1 MFLALT
7 TVLDFVN
14 RFGIQKNIS
23 GDTKVKKFFLGF
35 LILTAMIPIALMNG
49 CGSNTPTST
58 LANTATSTPTAIVS
72 RVSTATSTA
81 TCTATCTPTNTVIPT
96 AGPAALVL
104 GAASSTGPGGN
115 FSLLVGVSDT
125 ESTCPTLSGNVG
137 GATNG
142 AVASGTD
149 VLIGCLSAP
158 LFTSTGTSAHI
169 YWTTGGVSPDP
180 TGYAIAANVA
190 VFGAGGAYYTGSTE
204 AVQSPLGVTELG
216 GLSLAPGTWTST
228 GALTLG
234 SSAAKSVT
242 LNNAGGNPNNCY
254 IFVTAASS
262 NFTSYAGSS
271 ITLINVKAANVFWIV
286 QGSAELAGTTTAG
299 VAGFIG
305 TLMCSTSITF
315 DANATLEG
323 HAFCNAGSISF
334 AAGNVVSYP

>member
-1 MFLALT
+1 
-7 TVLDFVN
+7 
-14 RFGIQKNIS
+14 
-23 GDTKVKKFFLGF
+23 
-35 LILTAMIPIALMNG
+35 
-49 CGSNTPTST
+49 
-58 LANTATSTPTAIVS
+58 
-72 RVSTATSTA
+72 
-81 TCTATCTPTNTVIPT
+81 
-96 AGPAALVL
+96 
-104 GAASSTGPGGN
+104 
-115 FSLLVGVSDT
+115 
-125 ESTCPTLSGNVG
+125 VG

-149 VLIGCLSAP
+149 VLIGCLAGG

-204 AVQSPLGVTELG
+204 AVQTPLNVTEIG
-216 GLSLAPGTWTST
+216 GLSLRPGTYTST

-234 SSAAKSVT
+234 SSAAKNIT

-262 NFTSYAGSS
+262 NLTTYAGSS
-271 ITLINVKAANVFWIV
+271 MTLVNVKASNVFWIV

-299 VAGFIG
+299 VPGFIG

>member
-1 MFLALT
+1 MAGFHQQFW
-7 TVLDFVN
+7 DS
-14 RFGIQKNIS
+14 KKIS
-23 GDTKVKKFFLGF
+23 GDSIVKKIIVGC
-35 LILTAMIPIALMNG
+35 LILAASLPMAFIAG
-49 CGSNTPTST
+49 CSSSNAPTSG
-58 LANTATSTPTAIVS
+58 NATSTPTAN
-72 RVSTATSTA
+72 ATSTF
-81 TCTATCTPTNTVIPT
+81 TPTSVPT
-96 AGPAALVL
+96 IVPAGPAALAL

-125 ESTCPTLSGNVG
+125 ESTCPSLSGNVG
-137 GATNG
+137 GSTNG

-149 VLIGCLSAP
+149 VLIGCLSSP
-158 LFTSTGTSAHI
+158 LFTSTGTSANI

-180 TGYAIAANVA
+180 HGYAIAANVA

-204 AVQSPLGVTELG
+204 AVQTPLNVTEIG
-216 GLSLAPGTWTST
+216 GLSLRPGTWTST

-234 SSAAKSVT
+234 SSAAKNLI

-262 NFTSYAGSS
+262 NLTTYAGSS

-286 QGSAELAGTTTAG
+286 QGSAELAGTTTSG
-299 VAGFIG
+299 VPGFIG

-315 DANATLEG
+315 DANASLEG